1 MKQYSR
7 FVGVDIC
14 KDRLDV
20 HVHPDGQVLHLTNSR
35 KAAMALVARF
45 PGAAFACEAS
55 GGYERPFLL
64 AAIDA
69 GAPVWRL
76 HPFDVRAFARLQGV
90 RAKTDPIDAR
100 LIAQALSVAVQE
112 RAPTVMDDE
121 AEDVR
126 DLLTLRAHTV
136 EEINAWKSRLTRL
149 RSAAARIARA
159 RLASAE
165 RTRRRLEA
173 EIDRAL
179 RDRPALIAKARRI
192 ISVPGAGP
200 VLAAALIAFMPE
212 LGQLSSRQAS
222 SLIGVAPHPRQSGA
236 HSRPGRCQA
245 GRPQIRRILY
255 MAALSALRAD
265 KAPFAP
271 FYRRLRAAGKPHKV
285 AIVAVMRKMIVAINS
300 LIKQDRDWRPA

>member
-1 MKQYSR
+1 MTQYSR
-7 FVGVDIC
+7 FVGVDIA

-20 HVHPDGQVLHLTNSR
+20 HVHPDGQVLHLANTS
-35 KAAMALVARF
+35 KAATELVARF

-55 GGYERPFLL
+55 GGYERTFLL
-64 AAIDA
+64 AAIEA
-69 GAPVWRL
+69 GASVWRL

-100 LIAQALSVAVQE
+100 LIAQALSVAVAE
-112 RAPTVMDDE
+112 RAPVVMDDA

-149 RSAAARIARA
+149 RPAPARIARA
-159 RLASAE
+159 RLASAK
-165 RTRRRLEA
+165 RTKVRLEA

-179 RDRPALIAKARRI
+179 RDTSALNVKAKRI
-192 ISVPGAGP
+192 TSVPGAGP
-200 VLAAALIAFMPE
+200 ILAAALIAFMPE

-222 SLIGVAPHPRQSGA
+222 SLVGVAPHPRQSGA
-236 HSRPGRCQA
+236 RSKPGRCQA

-271 FYRRLRAAGKPHKV
+271 FYRHLRAAGKPHKV

-300 LIKQDRDWRPA
+300 IIKNHRDWTPA